1 LEKVRVLRPG
11 YAIEYDYVD
20 PRELKPSLEAK
31 LVSGLYLAG
40 QINGTTGYE
49 EAAAQGLMAGLNAA
63 RAAGGSEPIVLDRAS
78 AYIGVMID
86 DLVTKG
92 VSEPYRMFTS
102 RAEYRLSLRADNA
115 DQRLTRIV
123 EGAGCIGPER
133 SRSFAAKAEALADA
147 RATVRALN
155 ITPTEAQKHGLAV
168 RLDGTRRS
176 AHDLMGLPDIGLAEV
191 SRIWPELHAISP
203 DIVEQ
208 LEIDARYAG
217 YMDRQDADILS
228 FRRDEA
234 LSLPDDLDYAQ
245 VHGLSTEA
253 VQKLGRIRPATLGQA
268 ARIDGVTPAAL
279 TLVLA
284 HVRARGKERA
294 VA

>member
-1 LEKVRVLRPG
+1 
-11 YAIEYDYVD
+11 EYDYC
-20 PRELKPSLEAK
+20 PPTQLWPALETKRVA
-31 LVSGLYLAG
+31 GLYFAG

-63 RAAGGSEPIVLDRAS
+63 RATAGSAPVILDRAS
-78 AYIGVMID
+78 AYIGVMLD

-115 DQRLTRIV
+115 DQRLTALG
-123 EGAGCIGPER
+123 EMAGCVGTER
-133 SRSFAAKAEALADA
+133 RGAFTAKSQALAAA
-147 RATVRALN
+147 REKIRGLT
-155 ITPTEAQKHGLAV
+155 ITPNEARKFGLQM
-168 RLDGTRRS
+168 RLDGVRRS
-176 AHDLMGLPDIGLAEV
+176 AHDLMGLPDVGFSEV
-191 SRIWPELHAISP
+191 CRIWPELNLVPKGIF
-203 DIVEQ
+203 EQ

-217 YMDRQDADILS
+217 YMDRQEADIVA
-228 FRRDEA
+228 FRKDET
-234 LSLPDDLDYAQ
+234 LDLPSDLDYGQ

-253 VQKLGRIRPATLGQA
+253 VQKLNRIRPATLGQA